1 MSGIGNMDEAL
12 SKIIKSSRD
21 KKDEE
26 ATNVKDVSVFDTN
39 YAPKKILVRE
49 EIPKI
54 SDDIAEYEKFRIP
67 RHVIIYGSKGSGK
80 TLTILSICQAL
91 KGDGRSIV
99 DHIYINCRE
108 VPTSYKIY
116 AKIGNT
122 TQKGLPVQELR
133 ETADKFLTDHT
144 LLILDEVDFLK
155 DFDILY
161 HITRFTKSNLIL
173 LTQKVYWYQNM
184 SDESVKS
191 SLQPDNIFFKDY
203 NTDQLSQI
211 LALRAEAGLNN
222 YSQEALALL
231 STLIVKEYRSD
242 ARIGIK
248 ALSILGK
255 SNKWDDK
262 NVYYAIRQASLEVE
276 GDTLKNLSDKDLMV
290 FHSLIKYTD
299 TNKAFNAIAKSDSL
313 YTRGMSKP
321 TFLQSATHLQNLGL
335 LSLIKKRSGRFY
347 TLEAQMLISDTDI
360 VSNELKRRYQE

>member
-1 MSGIGNMDEAL
+1 MDEAL
-12 SKIIKSSRD
+12 SHIIKSSRA

-26 ATNVKDVSVFDTN
+26 ATNVKNPLVFDTN
-39 YAPKKILVRE
+39 YEPKKILVRQ

-54 SDDIAEYEKFRIP
+54 SDDIVEYEKFKIP

-91 KGDGRSIV
+91 KGDGRSIM
-99 DHIYINCRE
+99 DYIYINCRE

-133 ETADKFLTDHT
+133 EASDKFLTDHT

-161 HITRFTKSNLIL
+161 HTTRFTKANLIL

-191 SLQPDNIFFKDY
+191 SLQPDHVVFADY
-203 NTDQLSQI
+203 NTDQISQI
-211 LALRAEAGLNN
+211 LNLRAEAGLNN
-222 YSQEALALL
+222 YSQEAIALL

-248 ALSILGK
+248 ALAILGK
-255 SNKWDDK
+255 SNKWTDK
-262 NVYYAIRQASLEVE
+262 DVYNAIRQASLEVE
-276 GDTLKNLSDKDLMV
+276 GETLKNLNDKDLMV
-290 FHSLIKYTD
+290 FNALIKYTD
-299 TNKAFNAIAKSDSL
+299 TNKAFNAIAKSDSF
-313 YTRGMSKP
+313 YTRGISKP

-347 TLEAQMLISDTDI
+347 TLEAQMLISDTNI
-360 VSNELKRRYQE
+360 VSNEFERRYQE